1 MILFKFETHKIA
13 IKAIFANKVRSVLT
27 MLGIIIGVSSVILL
41 VAIGSGLQEYITGQF
56 KDLGANTLF
65 VVPGSQGFRGDPSSA
80 YANNKLSDTEYKNL
94 KGFLSNEIETTVVV
108 QTNKKVKYGN
118 NTALVEIDG
127 VDTNWFS
134 IANYSLSSG
143 EKFSQSD
150 VYSNSKRGVIGP
162 SVVEELFPNTDPLG
176 KLITVGSEKIQV
188 VGVYNSKGGFGGVD
202 RDNQIFIPYTTA
214 KKFFGLDKPSTFY
227 MSIPDSMD
235 KDLAQREIKS
245 VLLKTLKV
253 DDFSIVSQKELLNS
267 ITGILNALTLGLA
280 GIAAISLLVGGIGIM
295 NIMLVS
301 VTERTREIGLRK
313 AVGAKPVDILLQF
326 LIEAVAL
333 SSLGG
338 IVGILIGGLGSLA
351 LKKLINT
358 AITPW
363 SVIIA
368 FGFSAL
374 VGIAFGTWPA
384 YKAAKKDPIEALRY
398 E

>member
-13 IKAIFANKVRSVLT
+13 IKAIFANKVRSFLT
-27 MLGIIIGVSSVILL
+27 MLGVIIGVSSVILL

-56 KDLGANTLF
+56 KDLGTNTLF
-65 VVPGSQGFRGDPSSA
+65 VVPGSQGFKGDPSLAFS
-80 YANNKLSDTEYKNL
+80 NNKLSETEYKNL
-94 KGFLSNEIETTVVV
+94 KSFLSNGIESTVVL
-108 QTNKKVKYGN
+108 QSSQRAKYGSK
-118 NTALVEIDG
+118 NTLAELNG
-127 VDTNWFS
+127 VDYNWFT
-134 IANYSLSSG
+134 IANYTISNG
-143 EKFSQSD
+143 IKFNQSD
-150 VYSNSKRGVIGP
+150 VSSGAKLAVIGP
-162 SVVEELFPNTDPLG
+162 TIVKELFPNANPIN
-176 KLITVGSEKIQV
+176 KLITVGSEKFKV
-188 VGVYNSKGGFGGVD
+188 VGVYNSKGGFGGND
-202 RDNQIFIPYTTA
+202 RDNNIFIPYVTA
-214 KKFFGLDKPSTFY
+214 KKVFNLDKPSTFY
-227 MSIPDSMD
+227 MSIPDNMD

-245 VLLKTLKV
+245 VLLKTLKI

-313 AVGAKPVDILLQF
+313 AVGAKPLDILLQF
-326 LIEAVAL
+326 MIEAVAL

-338 IVGILIGGLGSLA
+338 IIGIIIGWLGSLA
-351 LKKLINT
+351 LKQLINT

-368 FGFSAL
+368 FGFSAF
-374 VGIAFGTWPA
+374 VGVAFGTWPA